1 MALATRAD
9 RLRFA
14 VPVVLF
20 GALVCDPALAG
31 DSLTRS
37 GVVIDKRPVVDSAHW
52 TITETSA
59 TWNTDG
65 FTGKYTWSIPS
76 SIPAGGANA
85 SLTVTSTDKSGG
97 RYNGVIS
104 ATADM
109 TIEGTARAE
118 ALADKNGGQATASD
132 TANFELVPG
141 SYCETCT
148 PSVTVFVQDG
158 PHVTFQYKVDAPP
171 CSVVAR
177 FSAEGAAD
185 DPNCKLG
192 KLPVGK
198 KVTVDQP
205 EPGKAKNISPTA
217 IPPET
222 YNLILE
228 ILAEQEAERLA
239 AALAAKFGATEA
251 KDLIAG
257 CFVVVQGGFEEED
270 PPTFDWFGNIVSRKV
285 TISSEGKTAIFNACA
300 RLLLSPSP
308 PAPPAGRARVAATG
322 CHVITVPVFEK
333 GTKVTKRR
341 RKQARAA
348 ILEQVKPSCDDKR
361 KGFTASLKARGKGAT
376 LSGATRKSIGA
387 PLTRLSDTP
396 ANGRRASVRWKAVKR

>member
-1 MALATRAD
+1 MALPARAA
-9 RLRFA
+9 RLAVLVVSFA
-14 VPVVLF
+14 
-20 GALVCDPALAG
+20 ALVCDPALAA
-31 DSLTRS
+31 DSLKQS
-37 GVVIDKRPVVDSAHW
+37 GVVIDKRPVVDAAHW
-52 TITETSA
+52 SISESSA
-59 TWNTDG
+59 TWDTPG
-65 FTGKYTWSIPS
+65 YTGKYTWSIPS
-76 SIPAGGANA
+76 SIPAAGANA

-109 TIEGTARAE
+109 TIEGTAQAQ

-132 TANFELVPG
+132 TATFKLVPG
-141 SYCETCT
+141 SYSDTAT

-171 CSVVAR
+171 CSVAAR

-192 KLPVGK
+192 KLPIGKQVG
-198 KVTVDQP
+198 VDTP
-205 EPGKAKNISPTA
+205 EPGKAKNVSPTA

-257 CFVVVQGGFEEED
+257 CFVVVQGGFAEDD
-270 PPTFDWFGNIVSRKV
+270 PPTFDWFGNIINRNVK
-285 TISSEGKTAIFNACA
+285 ISSEGKTAIFNACA

-308 PAPPAGRARVAATG
+308 PAPPADRARVAATG

-348 ILEQVKPSCDDKR
+348 ILEQVKPSCDDKQ

-376 LSGATRKSIGA
+376 LNRVTGKNIGA
-387 PLTRLSDTP
+387 PLTRLSNTP
-396 ANGRRASVRWKAVKR
+396 ANGRRTSVRWKAVKR

>member
-14 VPVVLF
+14 VLVGLF
-20 GALVCDPALAG
+20 GALVCHPALAG

-37 GVVIDKRPVVDSAHW
+37 GVVIDKRPVVDSGHW

-76 SIPAGGANA
+76 SIPAAGANA

-132 TANFELVPG
+132 TANFKLVPG
-141 SYCETCT
+141 SYCDTCT

-158 PHVTFQYKVDAPP
+158 PHVTFQYKVDQPP
-171 CSVVAR
+171 CSVAAR

-192 KLPVGK
+192 KLPVNK
-198 KVTVDQP
+198 KVTVDSP
-205 EPGKAKNISPTA
+205 EPGKTKNISPRA

-222 YNLILE
+222 YDLILT
-228 ILAEQEAERLA
+228 ILAEQEGERLA
-239 AALAAKFGATEA
+239 AALTAKFGAKA
-251 KDLIAG
+251 AHDLIAG
-257 CFVVVQGGFEEED
+257 CFVVAQGGFEED
-270 PPTFDWFGNIVSRKV
+270 KQQLDRFGEIETKKV
-285 TISSEGKTAIFNACA
+285 TSREGKLALYNACA
-300 RLLLSPSP
+300 RLLLSGSP
-308 PAPPAGRARVAATG
+308 PAPPARRARVAATG
-322 CHVITVPVFEK
+322 CRVITVPVFEK

-348 ILEQVKPSCDDKR
+348 ILDQVKPSCDDKR
-361 KGFTASLKARGKGAT
+361 QGFTASLKARGKGAT
-376 LSGATRKSIGA
+376 LSRAARKSIGA
-387 PLTRLSDTP
+387 PLARFSNTP
-396 ANGRRASVRWKAVKR
+396 ADGQRTSVRWKAVKR